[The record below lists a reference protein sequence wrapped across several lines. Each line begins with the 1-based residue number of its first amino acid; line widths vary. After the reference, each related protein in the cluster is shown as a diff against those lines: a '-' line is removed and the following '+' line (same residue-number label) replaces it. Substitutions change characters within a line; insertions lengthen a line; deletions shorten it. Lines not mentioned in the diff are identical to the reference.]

1 MAKKFEEFKKEY
13 DGIKKAVTKAN
24 EEIEKNARVVGQ
36 TSPVIKEG
44 TKELGLRIQ
53 KLKDGGAT
61 GKKIDDFKGDAEVK
75 VMLKSID
82 DFMKGM
88 EKELKNIDALKKNS
102 FVKTTKQFWTFKKNL
117 QDEIA
122 SRKKKKSGLIKIDS
136 KSLPDMEKM
145 LKEVVKYTDSG
156 AFMRIDGFTPETIGD
171 HRRQLDNWIKD
182 EISQSK
188 DAKLSQFQQEMDSH
202 ALTDKILNKNLK
214 LAQSAYKS
222 ILTECKNAQDA
233 IDSRQNKDLMTAKV
247 NVVQYLKTL
256 DSVITPY
263 DRASKD
269 QWIKS
274 QIKQSKDKAKIE
286 KSIKTMQAMFNN
298 AKSEVK
304 KIATVKL

>member
-1 MAKKFEEFKKEY
+1 MAKKYEEYKKEFA
-13 DGIKKAVTKAN
+13 GIKKAVDNAN
-24 EEIEKNARVVGQ
+24 EEIDKNARFVGQ
-36 TSPVIKEG
+36 TSQIMQEG

-75 VMLKSID
+75 VMVKSID
-82 DFMKGM
+82 DFLKGM
-88 EKELKNIDALKKNS
+88 EKELKKIEALKKSS
-102 FVKTTKQFWTFKKNL
+102 FVKTVNQFWDFKKNL
-117 QDEIA
+117 KDEVDK
-122 SRKKKKSGLIKIDS
+122 RKKKKSGALKIDS

-145 LKEVVKYTDSG
+145 LKEVNKYTDSKQ
-156 AFMRIDGFTPETIGD
+156 FSCLDVFVPESCD
-171 HRRQLDNWIKD
+171 AHRKQVDKWIQN

-202 ALTDKILNKNLK
+202 GLTDKNLSKNLK
-214 LAQSAYKS
+214 LAQAAYKS
-222 ILTECKNAQDA
+222 ILTECKNAQNA
-233 IDSRQNKDLMTAKV
+233 IEARKNKDLMTAKI

-274 QIKQSKDKAKIE
+274 QIKESRDKAKIE
-286 KSIKTMQAMFNN
+286 KSIKAMQTMFTS

>member
-1 MAKKFEEFKKEY
+1 MAKKYEEYKKEFA
-13 DGIKKAVTKAN
+13 GIKKAVDNAN
-24 EEIEKNARVVGQ
+24 EEIDKNSRFVGQ
-36 TSPVIKEG
+36 TSQIMQEG

-75 VMLKSID
+75 VMVKSID
-82 DFMKGM
+82 DFLKGM
-88 EKELKNIDALKKNS
+88 EKELKKIETLKKSS
-102 FVKTTKQFWTFKKNL
+102 FVKTVNQFWDFKKNL
-117 QDEIA
+117 KDEVDK
-122 SRKKKKSGLIKIDS
+122 RKKKKSGALKIDS

-145 LKEVVKYTDSG
+145 LKEVNKYTDSKQ
-156 AFMRIDGFTPETIGD
+156 FSCLDVFVPESYD
-171 HRRQLDNWIKD
+171 AHRKQVDKWIQN
-182 EISQSK
+182 EINQSK

-202 ALTDKILNKNLK
+202 GLTDKNLSKNLK
-214 LAQSAYKS
+214 LAQTAYKS
-222 ILTECKNAQDA
+222 ILVECKNAQNA
-233 IDSRQNKDLMTAKV
+233 IEARKNKDLMTAKV

-269 QWIKS
+269 EWIKS
-274 QIKQSKDKAKIE
+274 QIKVSKDKAKIE
-286 KSIKTMQAMFNN
+286 KSIKAMQTMFTS